1 LARGDLASDQK
12 KAEDEQRTLIFVD
25 ESAFYLLPAMVSTY
39 APVGETPII
48 RAPCSYDHLS
58 VISGI
63 TPAGKLL
70 LQVHEHAIRGEQV
83 VDFLEH
89 LLRHQTGK
97 LLVIWDG
104 ASIHRCQAIK
114 QFLADGGA
122 ERIWLERLP
131 AYAPDLNPDEGI
143 WHYLKYVE
151 LRNVVCANLEELRYE
166 LRLAIARV
174 RHKLD
179 VIPGCMAQ
187 AGLSL

>member
-1 LARGDLASDQK
+1 M
-12 KAEDEQRTLIFVD
+12 
-25 ESAFYLLPAMVSTY
+25 PATVSTY
-39 APVGETPII
+39 APIGETPII
-48 RAPCSYDHLS
+48 RAPCNYDHLS

-70 LQVHEHAIRGEQV
+70 LQVYEHAIRGEQV
-83 VDFLEH
+83 VAFLEH
-89 LLRHQTGK
+89 LLRHQAGK

-104 ASIHRCQAIK
+104 ARIHRCQAVK

-143 WHYLKYVE
+143 WQYLKYVE
-151 LRNVVCANLEELRYE
+151 LRNVVCADLDELRYE

-174 RHKLD
+174 RHKPD

-187 AGLSL
+187 AGLAL